1 MGLKKS
7 VYDVAEHL
15 RDKIEHKGY
24 DYTETLFEKSMSNFL
39 FREEKRAAILGY
51 MQTVMVELIERV
63 KQIKNHANYVV
74 GKNYR
79 DKN

>member
-24 DYTETLFEKSMSNFL
+24 DYENTLFKKSMSSFI
-39 FREEKRAAILGY
+39 FREEKRANILGY
-51 MQTVMVELIERV
+51 MQTVMFELIERT
-63 KQIKNHANYVV
+63 KQIKNHVNYVV
-74 GKNYR
+74 TKNYR
-79 DKN
+79 NKN